1 MNIFRRTLILML
13 TVTATAVFAQQPNPT
28 QLAQQYSDEATNN
41 EMMLARYSW
50 KMRTEFTFERA
61 GETQQIVKLYE
72 VRIDL
77 DGKSQKTE
85 LTAPSVQPEAQRGR
99 KHGIR
104 ARVEKKKESK
114 KQEKVAE
121 FKEWASALSELSQSY
136 ATPSAGTML
145 DFFSKASYAPLGNG
159 LVEVKGRD
167 FLQPGDS
174 VTFVLDGATK
184 TPRSFAFRT
193 TLGRDA
199 VQGKVEYGQVPGGPR
214 YAKRTTVNVP
224 ARQITAKVENYEY
237 REV

>member
-1 MNIFRRTLILML
+1 MNMLKRTLILML
-13 TVTATAVFAQQPNPT
+13 TVAATAVFAQQPNPA
-28 QLAQQYSDEATNN
+28 QLAQQYSDQAKNN

-50 KMRTEFTFERA
+50 KMRTEFTFEKA
-61 GETQQIVKLYE
+61 GETQQLVKLYE
-72 VRIDL
+72 VRVDL

-85 LTAPSVQPEAQRGR
+85 LTAPSVQSEAQSGR

-104 ARVEKKKESK
+104 ARVEKKKAEK
-114 KQEKVAE
+114 KQEKVTE
-121 FKEWASALSELSQSY
+121 FKEWASALSELSENY

-145 DFFSKASYAPLGNG
+145 DFYAKATYAPLGNG
-159 LVEVKGRD
+159 LLEVKGRD

-184 TPRSFAFRT
+184 TPRSFAFKT
-193 TLGRDA
+193 TLGQDA

-224 ARQITAKVENYEY
+224 ARQVTAKVENYEY
-237 REV
+237 RGV